1 MKKIKNTLFI
11 IVALFISVVCIHT
24 IYNDDFKLRDYVIN
38 DLNEKIIKV
47 GDYARNINISFNKTG
62 KIKLNALYKGA
73 HGESNP
79 SEFNYNFSLNNGVY
93 IIENEDGFLEFD
105 MSILTKII
113 DTFASLKTLEPELIV
128 NKTTKNNNI
137 IYELDKDII
146 NQIYSTD
153 FKTITI
159 DVKTNGFI
167 KQVSGYSLRLD
178 DYVVNI
184 NDKKIEVNGKNNIT
198 LTFGN
203 KGYSLNINDKLKMN
217 VINYYQYN
225 ILINDTS
232 LFLEL
237 TDEGFYLS
245 ALTTHAIYNSLEITG
260 VYENAD
266 IEKNKEVDPI
276 LNPLYR
282 YFNEVSFD
290 IWRRYEKIN

>member
-1 MKKIKNTLFI
+1 M
-11 IVALFISVVCIHT
+11 
-24 IYNDDFKLRDYVIN
+24 
-38 DLNEKIIKV
+38 
-47 GDYARNINISFNKTG
+47 
-62 KIKLNALYKGA
+62 
-73 HGESNP
+73 
-79 SEFNYNFSLNNGVY
+79 
-93 IIENEDGFLEFD
+93 
-105 MSILTKII
+105 
-113 DTFASLKTLEPELIV
+113 
-128 NKTTKNNNI
+128 
-137 IYELDKDII
+137 DKDII

-167 KQVSGYSLRLD
+167 KQVSSYSLRLD
-178 DYVVNI
+178 DYVINI
-184 NDKKIEVNGKNNIT
+184 NDKKIEVNGKNKLT

-203 KGYSLNINDKLKMN
+203 IGYSLNINDKLKMN

-260 VYENAD
+260 VYENVD

-290 IWRRYEKIN
+290 IWR

>member
-79 SEFNYNFSLNNGVY
+79 SEFNYNFSLDNGIY
-93 IIENEDGFLEFD
+93 IVENEDGFLEFD

-137 IYELDKDII
+137 VYELDKDII

-167 KQVSGYSLRLD
+167 RQVSSYSLRLD
-178 DYVVNI
+178 DYVINI

-290 IWRRYEKIN
+290 IWR

>member
-24 IYNDDFKLRDYVIN
+24 IYNDDNKLRDYVIT
-38 DLNEKIIKV
+38 DLNEKIVKV

-79 SEFNYNFSLNNGVY
+79 SEFNYNFSLIDGIFTV
-93 IIENEDGFLEFD
+93 ENEDGFLGFD
-105 MSILTKII
+105 MSTLTKII
-113 DTFASLKTLEPELIV
+113 DTLASLKTLEPELIV
-128 NKTTKNNNI
+128 NKTTQNNNI
-137 IYELDKDII
+137 VYEADKSII
-146 NQIYSTD
+146 NQIYNTH
-153 FKTITI
+153 FKIITI
-159 DVKTNGFI
+159 DVKTEGFI
-167 KQVSGYSLRLD
+167 KRVASYSLKLD
-178 DYVVNI
+178 DYIVNI
-184 NDKKIEVNGKNNIT
+184 NDKKIEVKGKNNIT

-260 VYENAD
+260 VYENVD
-266 IEKNKEVDPI
+266 IEKNKEVDSI

-290 IWRRYEKIN
+290 IWRKI

>member
-24 IYNDDFKLRDYVIN
+24 IYNDDFKLRDHVIN

-79 SEFNYNFSLNNGVY
+79 SEFNYNFSLDNGIY
-93 IIENEDGFLEFD
+93 IVENEDGFLEFD

-128 NKTTKNNNI
+128 NKTTKNNI
-137 IYELDKDII
+137 IVYELDKDII

-167 KQVSGYSLRLD
+167 KQVSSYSLRLD
-178 DYVVNI
+178 DYVINI
-184 NDKKIEVNGKNNIT
+184 NDKKIEVNGRSIISNYGRCNICR
-198 LTFGN
+198 LWIKWF
-203 KGYSLNINDKLKMN
+203 
-217 VINYYQYN
+217 
-225 ILINDTS
+225 
-232 LFLEL
+232 
-237 TDEGFYLS
+237 
-245 ALTTHAIYNSLEITG
+245 
-260 VYENAD
+260 
-266 IEKNKEVDPI
+266 
-276 LNPLYR
+276 
-282 YFNEVSFD
+282 
-290 IWRRYEKIN
+290 RRRR

>member
-79 SEFNYNFSLNNGVY
+79 SEFNYNFSLNDGVY
-93 IIENEDGFLEFD
+93 IVENDDGFLEFD

-128 NKTTKNNNI
+128 NKITKNNNI
-137 IYELDKDII
+137 IYELDKNII

-184 NDKKIEVNGKNNIT
+184 NAKKIEVNGKNNIT

-290 IWRRYEKIN
+290 IWR

>member
-79 SEFNYNFSLNNGVY
+79 SEFNYNFSLDNGIY
-93 IIENEDGFLEFD
+93 IVENDDGFLEFD

-137 IYELDKDII
+137 VYELDKDII

-167 KQVSGYSLRLD
+167 KQVSSYSLRLD
-178 DYVVNI
+178 DYVINI

-290 IWRRYEKIN
+290 IWR

>member
-47 GDYARNINISFNKTG
+47 GDYARNININFNKTG

-79 SEFNYNFSLNNGVY
+79 SEFNYNFSLDNGIY
-93 IIENEDGFLEFD
+93 IVENEDGFLEFD

-128 NKTTKNNNI
+128 NKTTKNNI
-137 IYELDKDII
+137 IVYELDKDII

-167 KQVSGYSLRLD
+167 KQVSSYSLRLD
-178 DYVVNI
+178 DYVINI

-290 IWRRYEKIN
+290 IWR

>member
-1 MKKIKNTLFI
+1 
-11 IVALFISVVCIHT
+11 
-24 IYNDDFKLRDYVIN
+24 
-38 DLNEKIIKV
+38 
-47 GDYARNINISFNKTG
+47 
-62 KIKLNALYKGA
+62 
-73 HGESNP
+73 
-79 SEFNYNFSLNNGVY
+79 
-93 IIENEDGFLEFD
+93 

-290 IWRRYEKIN
+290 IWR

>member
-79 SEFNYNFSLNNGVY
+79 SEFNYNFSLDNGIY
-93 IIENEDGFLEFD
+93 IVENEDGFLEFD

-128 NKTTKNNNI
+128 NKTTKNNI
-137 IYELDKDII
+137 IVYELDKDII

-167 KQVSGYSLRLD
+167 KQVSSYSLRLD
-178 DYVVNI
+178 DYVINI
-184 NDKKIEVNGKNNIT
+184 NDKKIEVNGRNNIT

-290 IWRRYEKIN
+290 IWR

>member
-1 MKKIKNTLFI
+1 MRKMKNTLFI
-11 IVALFISVVCIHT
+11 IVVFFISVVCIHT
-24 IYNDDFKLRDYVIN
+24 IYNDDNKLENYVIY
-38 DLNEKIIKV
+38 DLNEKIVKV
-47 GDYARNINISFNKTG
+47 GDYARNININFNKTG
-62 KIKLNALYKGA
+62 KINLTALYKGA

-79 SEFNYNFSLNNGVY
+79 SEFNYNFSLDDGIFTV
-93 IIENEDGFLEFD
+93 ENEDGYLDFD

-113 DTFASLKTLEPELIV
+113 DTIAGLKTLEPELIV
-128 NKTTKNNNI
+128 NETNKTNSI
-137 IYELDKDII
+137 VYELDQNII
-146 NQIYSTD
+146 NQIYNTD
-153 FKTITI
+153 FKEILI
-159 DVKTNGFI
+159 DVKIEGFI
-167 KQVSGYSLRLD
+167 KRVSSYSLKLG

-184 NDKKIEVNGKNNIT
+184 SDKKIEVKGKNNII

-245 ALTTHAIYNSLEITG
+245 ALTTHAIYNSLEISG
-260 VYENAD
+260 IYDNAN
-266 IEKNKEVDPI
+266 IEKDKEVDPI

-282 YFNEVSFD
+282 YFNEVSFN
-290 IWRRYEKIN
+290 IWG

>member
-24 IYNDDFKLRDYVIN
+24 IYNDDFKLRDHVIN

-79 SEFNYNFSLNNGVY
+79 SEFNYNFSLDNGIY
-93 IIENEDGFLEFD
+93 IVENEDGFLEFD

-128 NKTTKNNNI
+128 NKTTKNNI
-137 IYELDKDII
+137 IVYELDKDII

-167 KQVSGYSLRLD
+167 KQVSSYSLRLD

-260 VYENAD
+260 VYENAN

-290 IWRRYEKIN
+290 IWR

>member
-93 IIENEDGFLEFD
+93 IVENEDSFLEFD

-137 IYELDKDII
+137 VYELDKDII

-167 KQVSGYSLRLD
+167 KQVSSYSLRLD

-290 IWRRYEKIN
+290 IWR

>member
-137 IYELDKDII
+137 VYELDKDII

-167 KQVSGYSLRLD
+167 KQVSSYSLRLD
-178 DYVVNI
+178 DYVINI

-290 IWRRYEKIN
+290 IWR

>member
-47 GDYARNINISFNKTG
+47 GDYARNININFNKTG

-79 SEFNYNFSLNNGVY
+79 SEFNYNFSLDNGIY
-93 IIENEDGFLEFD
+93 IVENEDGFLEFD

-137 IYELDKDII
+137 VYELDKDII

-167 KQVSGYSLRLD
+167 KQVPSYSLRLD
-178 DYVVNI
+178 DYVINI

-290 IWRRYEKIN
+290 IWR

>member
-24 IYNDDFKLRDYVIN
+24 IYNDDFKLRDHVIN

-93 IIENEDGFLEFD
+93 IVENEDGFLEFD

-137 IYELDKDII
+137 VYELDKDII

-167 KQVSGYSLRLD
+167 KQVLGYSLRLD

-290 IWRRYEKIN
+290 IWR

>member
-79 SEFNYNFSLNNGVY
+79 SEFNYNFSLNNGAY
-93 IIENEDGFLEFD
+93 IVENEDGFLEFD

-137 IYELDKDII
+137 VYELDKDII

-167 KQVSGYSLRLD
+167 KQVSSYSLRLD

-290 IWRRYEKIN
+290 IWR

>member
-24 IYNDDFKLRDYVIN
+24 IYNDDFKLRDNVIN

-47 GDYARNINISFNKTG
+47 GDYARNININFNKTG

-79 SEFNYNFSLNNGVY
+79 SEFNYNFSLDNGIY
-93 IIENEDGFLEFD
+93 IVENEDGFLEFD

-128 NKTTKNNNI
+128 NKTTKNNI
-137 IYELDKDII
+137 IVYELDKDII

-167 KQVSGYSLRLD
+167 KQVSSYSLRLD
-178 DYVVNI
+178 DYVINI
-184 NDKKIEVNGKNNIT
+184 NDKKIEVNGRNNIT

-203 KGYSLNINDKLKMN
+203 KGYSLNINGKLKMN

-290 IWRRYEKIN
+290 IWR

>member
-79 SEFNYNFSLNNGVY
+79 SEFNYNFSLDNGIY
-93 IIENEDGFLEFD
+93 IVENEDGFLEFD

-128 NKTTKNNNI
+128 NKKTKNNNI
-137 IYELDKDII
+137 VYELDKDII

-167 KQVSGYSLRLD
+167 KQVSSYSLRLD
-178 DYVVNI
+178 DYVINI

-290 IWRRYEKIN
+290 IWR

>member
-47 GDYARNINISFNKTG
+47 GEYARNINISFNKAG

-79 SEFNYNFSLNNGVY
+79 SEFNYNFSLYNGVY
-93 IIENEDGFLEFD
+93 IVENEDGFLEFD

-128 NKTTKNNNI
+128 NKITKNNSI
-137 IYELDKDII
+137 VYELDKDII

-282 YFNEVSFD
+282 YFDEVSFD
-290 IWRRYEKIN
+290 IWR

>member
-47 GDYARNINISFNKTG
+47 GDYARNININISFNKTG

-93 IIENEDGFLEFD
+93 IVENEDGFLEFD

-137 IYELDKDII
+137 VYELDKDII

-167 KQVSGYSLRLD
+167 KQVSSYSLRLD

-266 IEKNKEVDPI
+266 IEKNKDVDPI

-290 IWRRYEKIN
+290 IWR

>member
-93 IIENEDGFLEFD
+93 IVENEDGFLEFD

-128 NKTTKNNNI
+128 NKTTKNNI
-137 IYELDKDII
+137 IVYELDKDII

-167 KQVSGYSLRLD
+167 KQVSSYSLRLD
-178 DYVVNI
+178 DYVINI

-260 VYENAD
+260 VYENAN

-290 IWRRYEKIN
+290 IWR

>member
-24 IYNDDFKLRDYVIN
+24 IYNDDFKLRDNVIN

-79 SEFNYNFSLNNGVY
+79 SEFNYNFSLDNGIY
-93 IIENEDGFLEFD
+93 IVENEDGFLEFD

-128 NKTTKNNNI
+128 NKTTKNNI
-137 IYELDKDII
+137 IVYELDKDII

-167 KQVSGYSLRLD
+167 KQVSSYSLRLD
-178 DYVVNI
+178 DYVINI

-260 VYENAD
+260 VYENAN

-290 IWRRYEKIN
+290 IWR

>member
-79 SEFNYNFSLNNGVY
+79 SEFNYNFSLDNGIY
-93 IIENEDGFLEFD
+93 IVENEDGFLEFD

-128 NKTTKNNNI
+128 NKTTKNNI
-137 IYELDKDII
+137 IVYELDKDII

-167 KQVSGYSLRLD
+167 KQVSSYSLRLD
-178 DYVVNI
+178 DYVINI

-260 VYENAD
+260 VYENAN
-266 IEKNKEVDPI
+266 IEKNKDVDPI

-290 IWRRYEKIN
+290 IWR

>member
-24 IYNDDFKLRDYVIN
+24 IYNDDFKLRDHVIN

-79 SEFNYNFSLNNGVY
+79 SEFNYNFSLDNGIY
-93 IIENEDGFLEFD
+93 IVENEDGFLEFD

-128 NKTTKNNNI
+128 NKTTKNNI
-137 IYELDKDII
+137 IVYELDKDII

-167 KQVSGYSLRLD
+167 KQVSSYSLRLD
-178 DYVVNI
+178 DYVINI
-184 NDKKIEVNGKNNIT
+184 NDKKIEVNGRNNIT

-290 IWRRYEKIN
+290 IWR

>member
-62 KIKLNALYKGA
+62 KIKLNALCKGA

-79 SEFNYNFSLNNGVY
+79 SEFNYNFSLDNGIY
-93 IIENEDGFLEFD
+93 IVENEDGFLEFD

-128 NKTTKNNNI
+128 NKTTKNNI
-137 IYELDKDII
+137 IVYELDKDII

-167 KQVSGYSLRLD
+167 KQVSSYSLRLD
-178 DYVVNI
+178 DYVINI

-290 IWRRYEKIN
+290 IWR

>member
-47 GDYARNINISFNKTG
+47 GDYARNININFNKTG

-79 SEFNYNFSLNNGVY
+79 SEFNYNFSLDNGIY
-93 IIENEDGFLEFD
+93 IVENEDGFLEFD

-128 NKTTKNNNI
+128 NKTTKNNI
-137 IYELDKDII
+137 IVYELDKDII

-167 KQVSGYSLRLD
+167 KQVSSYSLRLD

-290 IWRRYEKIN
+290 IWR

>member
-79 SEFNYNFSLNNGVY
+79 SEFNYNFSLDNGIY
-93 IIENEDGFLEFD
+93 IVENEDGFLEFD

-137 IYELDKDII
+137 VYELDKDII

-167 KQVSGYSLRLD
+167 KQVSSYSLRLD

-184 NDKKIEVNGKNNIT
+184 TDKKIEVNGKNNIT

-290 IWRRYEKIN
+290 IWR

>member
-47 GDYARNINISFNKTG
+47 RDYARNINISFNKTG

-290 IWRRYEKIN
+290 IWR

>member
-93 IIENEDGFLEFD
+93 IVENEDGFLEFD

-137 IYELDKDII
+137 VYELDKDII

-153 FKTITI
+153 FKNITI
-159 DVKTNGFI
+159 DIKTDGFI
-167 KQVSGYSLRLD
+167 KQVSSYSLRLD

-282 YFNEVSFD
+282 YFDEVSFD
-290 IWRRYEKIN
+290 IWR

>member
-62 KIKLNALYKGA
+62 RIKLNALYKGA

-79 SEFNYNFSLNNGVY
+79 SEFNYNFSLNNGAY
-93 IIENEDGFLEFD
+93 IVENEDGFLEFD

-128 NKTTKNNNI
+128 NKTAKNNNI

-290 IWRRYEKIN
+290 IWR

>member
-1 MKKIKNTLFI
+1 
-11 IVALFISVVCIHT
+11 
-24 IYNDDFKLRDYVIN
+24 
-38 DLNEKIIKV
+38 
-47 GDYARNINISFNKTG
+47 
-62 KIKLNALYKGA
+62 
-73 HGESNP
+73 
-79 SEFNYNFSLNNGVY
+79 
-93 IIENEDGFLEFD
+93 

-113 DTFASLKTLEPELIV
+113 DIFASLKTLEPELIV
-128 NKTTKNNNI
+128 NKTTKNNI
-137 IYELDKDII
+137 IVYELDKDII

-167 KQVSGYSLRLD
+167 KQVSSYSLRLD
-178 DYVVNI
+178 DYVINI
-184 NDKKIEVNGKNNIT
+184 NDKKIEVNGRNNIT

-260 VYENAD
+260 VYENAN
-266 IEKNKEVDPI
+266 IEKSKEVDPI

-290 IWRRYEKIN
+290 IWR

>member
-24 IYNDDFKLRDYVIN
+24 IYNDDFKLRDHVIN

-93 IIENEDGFLEFD
+93 IVENEDGFLEFD

-128 NKTTKNNNI
+128 NKTTKNNI
-137 IYELDKDII
+137 IVYELDKDII

-167 KQVSGYSLRLD
+167 KQVSSYSLRLD

-290 IWRRYEKIN
+290 IWR

>member
-128 NKTTKNNNI
+128 NKTTKNNI
-137 IYELDKDII
+137 IVYELDKDII

-167 KQVSGYSLRLD
+167 KQVSSYSLRLD
-178 DYVVNI
+178 DYVINI

-290 IWRRYEKIN
+290 IWR

>member
-11 IVALFISVVCIHT
+11 IVALYISVVCIHT

-79 SEFNYNFSLNNGVY
+79 SEFNYNFSLDNGIY
-93 IIENEDGFLEFD
+93 IVENDDGFLEFD

-128 NKTTKNNNI
+128 NKTTKNNI
-137 IYELDKDII
+137 IVYELDKDII

-167 KQVSGYSLRLD
+167 KQVSSYSLRLD
-178 DYVVNI
+178 DYVINI

-290 IWRRYEKIN
+290 IWR